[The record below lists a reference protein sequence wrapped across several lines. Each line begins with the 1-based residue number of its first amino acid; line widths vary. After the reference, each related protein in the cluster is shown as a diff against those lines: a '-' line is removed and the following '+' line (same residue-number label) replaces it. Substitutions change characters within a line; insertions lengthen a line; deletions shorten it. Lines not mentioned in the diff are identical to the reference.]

1 MKQIKD
7 HIQILIK
14 RLPTREKRITFSTI
28 LTITR
33 LLLIPTIMNSIRL
46 HEWNTVMY
54 LLTIAGITD
63 LLDGALARLRD
74 EQTLLGAC
82 LDPLADKL
90 LVIGC
95 FMSFSYSSGV
105 ALSIPSWCTTLIIVK
120 ETVQLLGAL
129 FLYSLSGSIYA
140 HPTLLG
146 KATAA
151 LQISFMLWISACNYF
166 HWAPLK
172 IYGVFLALMVAGII
186 GSLAHY
192 TYIGAQ
198 LLLGTM
204 KNNIR

>member
-1 MKQIKD
+1 MK
-7 HIQILIK
+7 HIRDRIRTCID
-14 RLPTREKRITFSTI
+14 RLPDHEKRITFSTL

-33 LLLIPTIMNSIRL
+33 LLLIPLIMDSIQTR
-46 HEWNTVMY
+46 EWNTAMF
-54 LLTIAGITD
+54 LLSVAGITD
-63 LLDGALARLRD
+63 LLDGALARLWD

-95 FMSFSYSSGV
+95 FMSFSCSSGIS
-105 ALSIPSWCTTLIIVK
+105 LSIPPWCTTLIIVK
-120 ETVQLLGAL
+120 EMVQLTGAL
-129 FLYSLSGSIYA
+129 FLYSICGSIYA

-146 KATAA
+146 KATTTI
-151 LQISFMLWISACNYF
+151 QITFMLWISACNYF

-172 IYGVFLALMVAGII
+172 LYGIFLALMVVGIV

-198 LLLGTM
+198 LLMGTM